1 MPTQA
6 ERSATT
12 TKSLRQ
18 AARRLFGRR
27 GFESVSVD
35 DIAAAAG
42 VTRGAF
48 YHHYDSKEELFEVV
62 FVEIQTMLLDH
73 VRDDP
78 YPSTTMLD
86 MIERLLQPD
95 DVDDYTGILIDKVS
109 QDSFPS
115 MDQLRRL
122 MAFA

>member
-1 MPTQA
+1 VANGENDLHQ
-6 ERSATT
+6 RI
-12 TKSLRQ
+12 LG
-18 AARRLFGRR
+18 L
-27 GFESVSVD
+27 
-35 DIAAAAG
+35 
-42 VTRGAF
+42 
-48 YHHYDSKEELFEVV
+48 
-62 FVEIQTMLLDH
+62 LLDH